1 MDMEQLKLSN
11 THKLARL
18 GIEVPNNLPQ
28 IEPLEEV
35 SPRSSVE
42 VASRLCALSY
52 VIALGFGAK
61 GKDLKPFLDEYDLMD
76 SVTDHEKSLLDLDIL
91 PEQERI
97 NASWLPECAQALAW
111 CINLAELN
119 HFDHCDN
126 DLASKIPF
134 KSDPGAFI
142 SNAAL
147 KPLEEIQQQ
156 SDLLYRMHW
165 YARDCTLNG
174 VEGPLNEGI
183 ISRRRKAIDWVYG
196 VEEDWD
202 EVPIET

>member
-1 MDMEQLKLSN
+1 MEQLKLSN
-11 THKLARL
+11 TQKLAKM
-18 GIEVPNNLPQ
+18 GIEVPGHLPQ
-28 IEPLEEV
+28 IEPLEDV

-52 VIALGFGAK
+52 VIGLGFGAK
-61 GKDLKPFLDEYDLMD
+61 GKDLKPFLEQYDLLD
-76 SVTDHEKSLLDLDIL
+76 DVTHHEKSLLELDIL

-111 CINLAELN
+111 CINVVELN

-134 KSDPGAFI
+134 KTDPSGFI
-142 SNAAL
+142 SNAVL
-147 KPLEEIQQQ
+147 RPIEEIQQQ

-165 YARDCTLNG
+165 YARDCSLTG
-174 VEGPLNEGI
+174 TESPLNEGV
-183 ISRRRKAIDWVYG
+183 ISERRKAIDWVYG

-202 EVPIET
+202 EIPMDT